1 MNDNRIQDAKRGR
14 GGIVLAFVA
23 AIGLIA
29 YGGYNVYRS
38 RTAPAQKA
46 EERAARPVAVTEVR
60 QMELESWLDLTGEVR
75 PWQEVHVYA
84 KVPGQRIEVLAVD
97 RGQHLKKGDLIALLD
112 RSLIDARMAEA
123 RAALAAGQAG
133 VRQVEAELEVL
144 VKDRQR
150 LEALYAQKAVAR
162 QQLDHLSAKAQAASE
177 SRDLAQAQVK
187 RAEATIRQLSIAVGD
202 HRIEAPIDGVV
213 TARLFDPGNLSDTG
227 RPLIHLAEES
237 RVKIHTFVSE
247 ADQPA
252 LKIGMPAEVR
262 IDADPERV
270 FRGTISLINPVF
282 DPATRNSDVEIHLDN
297 PEGRFSSGMFAR
309 VRLLRERFT
318 ATVVDRDALVR
329 LPGTGSDY
337 VFVVR
342 DGRAVQVNVRTG
354 RGDERFVQ
362 IDGDLAPGQSVVI
375 EGQGALR
382 DGEPV
387 VIREE
392 QQPAGKEAEA
402 R

>member
-1 MNDNRIQDAKRGR
+1 MNSSQLQEGKKGR
-14 GGIVLAFVA
+14 GGMVLAVVA
-23 AIGLIA
+23 VLALIA
-29 YGGYNVYRS
+29 YAGYNVYRL
-38 RTAPAQKA
+38 RTAPAEKR
-46 EERAARPVAVTEVR
+46 EDRSARPVAVTEVKR
-60 QMELESWLDLTGEVR
+60 MALERWLDLTGEVR

-84 KVPGQRIEVLAVD
+84 RVPGQKIEVLAVD
-97 RGQHLKKGDLIALLD
+97 RGQRLKKGDLIALLD
-112 RSLIDARMAEA
+112 RSLVDARMAEA

-144 VKDRQR
+144 EKDRR
-150 LEALYAQKAVAR
+150 RFEALYAQKAVAR

-177 SRDLAQAQVK
+177 ARDLALAQTA
-187 RAEATIRQLSIAVGD
+187 RAEATIRQLSIAVAD
-202 HRIEAPIDGVV
+202 HRIEAPIAGTV
-213 TARLFDPGNLSDTG
+213 TARLFDPGNLSATD
-227 RPLIHLAEES
+227 RPLIQLANET

-247 ADQPA
+247 ADHPA

-270 FRGTISLINPVF
+270 FHGIISLINPVF

-297 PEGRFSSGMFAR
+297 PEGRLASGMFAR
-309 VRLLRERFT
+309 VRLLRERFE

-329 LPGTGSDY
+329 MAGTGSDY
-337 VFVVR
+337 VFAVQN
-342 DGRAVQVNVRTG
+342 GRAAQINVRAG

-362 IDGDLAPGQSVVI
+362 IQGDLAVGQPVVI

-382 DGEPV
+382 DGDRV
-387 VIREE
+387 VIRDA
-392 QQPAGKEAEA
+392 QKPAGKEAEA